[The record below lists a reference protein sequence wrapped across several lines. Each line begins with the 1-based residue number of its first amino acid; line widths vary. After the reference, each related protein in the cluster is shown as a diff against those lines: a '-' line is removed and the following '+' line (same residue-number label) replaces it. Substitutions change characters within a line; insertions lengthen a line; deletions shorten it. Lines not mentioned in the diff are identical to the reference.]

1 VNDAFL
7 GLMIESLV
15 AVLLVLTIGYCLI
28 LNRRLK
34 RLRADESSLRATIS
48 ELVAATQ
55 IAERAIE
62 GLKTTV
68 ADCDSTLG
76 ERLRNAERIA
86 AELSRDVRKGEE
98 IVSRIHRIAVAA
110 RGSERSTLDPAPAV
124 APVEPKHGRISD
136 TLVTAQALASRTR
149 QRAGQAA

>member
-68 ADCDSTLG
+68 TDCDATLG

-86 AELSRDVRKGEE
+86 SELNRDVRKGEE

-110 RGSERSTLDPAPAV
+110 RGSDRSNAESVPAV
-124 APVEPKHGRISD
+124 APAEPKFGRVSD
-136 TLVTAQALASRTR
+136 TLVTAQALANRTR